1 MKTGRTRSF
10 GDVIVA
16 RSRRGEAISEFKSA
30 GGKTVR
36 VLDREVYAK
45 AMAAAGKKLREI
57 TDKRRSGRP

>member
-1 MKTGRTRSF
+1 MMQAGRIRSSS
-10 GDVIVA
+10 DVIVA

-45 AMAAAGKKLREI
+45 VTAAAGKKLREI
-57 TDKRRSGRP
+57 TGKRTG